1 MKNKDNYTMLV
12 IKDSGWE
19 LFYKII
25 TSVFIRGLLLVIPI
39 FWSDTI
45 NNLSNNNY
53 HKTYNLIIVTIILTC
68 FYYIWQYLNQVTWF
82 KFYNRLSLGYTA
94 LITKSNTENIKK
106 VSLGRIYKC
115 INNDI
120 DILGIFM

>member
-53 HKTYNLIIVTIILTC
+53 HKTYNFNLLLL
-68 FYYIWQYLNQVTWF
+68 YLAIF
-82 KFYNRLSLGYTA
+82 KSSYL
-94 LITKSNTENIKK
+94 
-106 VSLGRIYKC
+106 V
-115 INNDI
+115 
-120 DILGIFM
+120 